1 MSKPRIAIVGAGLG
15 GTAAAAL
22 MQRAGYS
29 VRLYEQAPGFSRL
42 GAGIHLG
49 PNVMKIMRRID
60 CEDALNVMGS
70 HPDFWYSR
78 DWKSGDAIAQIP
90 LGDFALKEYGATY
103 LTVHRGDFHALMTE
117 AVAPGTIEFNKCL
130 TNIEETD
137 KDVRLTFADGSVEI
151 ADIVIGADGVNSKLR
166 DHLLGAE
173 PPRYT
178 GYVAHRAVFPASLL
192 GTDPF
197 DLCVKWW
204 SEDRHMMVYY
214 VTSKRDEI
222 YYVTGVPQ
230 AEWPAG
236 QSVAPSSRDEM
247 REVFAGYHPSVQKLI
262 DATPEVTK
270 WPLLERDPLPLWS
283 RGRLV
288 LLGDACHPMK
298 PHMAQGAAMAIE
310 DAAMLTR
317 CLDEIGVNDYT
328 NAFALY
334 EANRAERASKVQLVS
349 HNNTWLRTN
358 EDPAW
363 VFAYDVFNEP
373 LMSPA
378 SKQAAKQASQQAS
391 SAAA

>member
-1 MSKPRIAIVGAGLG
+1 MKQPRIAIVGAGLG

-22 MQRAGYS
+22 LQRSGYD
-29 VRLYEQAPGFSRL
+29 VRLYEQAPSFSRL

-49 PNVMKIMRRID
+49 PNVMKIMRRIG
-60 CEDALNVMGS
+60 CEDALNAMGS

-78 DWKSGDAIAQIP
+78 DGITAEVMSQIP
-90 LGDFALKEYGATY
+90 LGDFALKTYGASY
-103 LTVHRGDFHALMTE
+103 LTVHRGDFHALMTQ
-117 AVAPGTIEFNKCL
+117 AVAPGTIAFGRKL
-130 TNIEETD
+130 TAIEDTGSE
-137 KDVRLTFADGSVEI
+137 VRLSFDDGTVET
-151 ADIVIGADGVNSKLR
+151 ADIAIGADGVNSRLR
-166 DHLLGAE
+166 EHLLGAE

-192 GTDPF
+192 DNKPY
-197 DLCVKWW
+197 DMCVKWW
-204 SEDRHMMVYY
+204 SGDRHMMVYY
-214 VTSKRDEI
+214 VTEKRDEY

-236 QSVAPSSRDEM
+236 VSMVDSSREEM
-247 REVFAGYHPSVQKLI
+247 REAFDGFHPDIQHLI
-262 DATPEVTK
+262 DVSPSITK

-310 DAAMLTR
+310 DAAMLAR
-317 CLDEIGVNDYT
+317 CLDEVGIADYA

-334 EANRAERASKVQLVS
+334 EANRAARASKVQLVS

-363 VFAYDVFNEP
+363 VFAYDVFGVPLEAPSREP
-373 LMSPA
+373 VA
-378 SKQAAKQASQQAS
+378 G
-391 SAAA
+391 

>member
-1 MSKPRIAIVGAGLG
+1 MKQPRIAIVGAGLG

-22 MQRAGYS
+22 LQRSGYD
-29 VRLYEQAPGFSRL
+29 VRLYEQAPSFSRL

-49 PNVMKIMRRID
+49 PNVMKIMRRIG
-60 CEDALNVMGS
+60 CEDALNAMGS

-78 DWKSGDAIAQIP
+78 DGITAEVMSQIP
-90 LGDFALKEYGATY
+90 LGDFALKTYGASY
-103 LTVHRGDFHALMTE
+103 LTVHRGDFHALMTQ
-117 AVAPGTIEFNKCL
+117 AVAPGTIAFGRKL
-130 TNIEETD
+130 TAIEDTGSE
-137 KDVRLTFADGSVEI
+137 VRLSFDDGTVET
-151 ADIVIGADGVNSKLR
+151 ADIAIGADGVNSRLR
-166 DHLLGAE
+166 EHLLGAE

-192 GTDPF
+192 DNKPY
-197 DLCVKWW
+197 DMCVKWW
-204 SEDRHMMVYY
+204 SGDRHMMVYY
-214 VTSKRDEI
+214 VTEKRDEY

-236 QSVAPSSRDEM
+236 VSMVDSSREEM
-247 REVFAGYHPSVQKLI
+247 REAFDGFHPDIQHLI
-262 DATPEVTK
+262 DVSPSITK

-310 DAAMLTR
+310 DAAMLAR
-317 CLDEIGVNDYT
+317 CLDEVGIADYANT
-328 NAFALY
+328 FALY
-334 EANRAERASKVQLVS
+334 EANRAARASKVQLVS

-363 VFAYDVFNEP
+363 VFAYDVFGVPLEAPSREP
-373 LMSPA
+373 VA
-378 SKQAAKQASQQAS
+378 G
-391 SAAA
+391 

>member
-29 VRLYEQAPGFSRL
+29 VRLYEQAPAFSRL

-49 PNVMKIMRRID
+49 PNVMKIMRRMD

-70 HPDFWYSR
+70 HPDYWYSR
-78 DWKSGDAIAQIP
+78 DWKTGEAIAQIP
-90 LGDFALKEYGATY
+90 LGEFALKEYGASY

-117 AVAPGTIEFNKCL
+117 AVAPGTIEFKKCL
-130 TNIEETD
+130 SGIEEVD
-137 KDVRLTFADGSVEI
+137 NEVRLTFADGSVET
-151 ADIVIGADGVNSKLR
+151 ADIVIGADGVNSKIR

-236 QSVAPSSRDEM
+236 QSVAPSSREEM
-247 REVFAGYHPSVQKLI
+247 REAFAGYHPSVQKLI

-317 CLDEIGVNDYT
+317 CLDEVGATDHAG
-328 NAFALY
+328 AFALY

-373 LMSPA
+373 LKSP
-378 SKQAAKQASQQAS
+378 SAKQAS
-391 SAAA
+391 AAAA

>member
-1 MSKPRIAIVGAGLG
+1 MMSKPRIAIIGAGLG

-22 MQRAGYS
+22 MQRAGYP
-29 VRLYEQAPGFSRL
+29 VRLYEQAPSFSRL

-49 PNVMKIMRRID
+49 PNVMKIMRRMD

-78 DWKSGDAIAQIP
+78 DWKTGEAIAQIP
-90 LGDFALKEYGATY
+90 LGDFALKEYGASY

-130 TNIEETD
+130 SGIEEVD
-137 KDVRLTFADGSVEI
+137 NEVRLTFADGSVET
-151 ADIVIGADGVNSKLR
+151 ADIVIGADGVNSKIR

-192 GTDPF
+192 GSDPF

-214 VTSKRDEI
+214 VTSRRDEI

-247 REVFAGYHPSVQKLI
+247 REAFAGYHPSVQKLI

-317 CLDEIGVNDYT
+317 CLDEVGATDYAGV
-328 NAFALY
+328 FALY

-373 LMSPA
+373 LKSP
-378 SKQAAKQASQQAS
+378 SAKQATT
-391 SAAA
+391 AAA

>member
-1 MSKPRIAIVGAGLG
+1 MKQPRIAIVGAGLG

-22 MQRAGYS
+22 LQRSGYD
-29 VRLYEQAPGFSRL
+29 VRLYEQAPSFSRL

-49 PNVMKIMRRID
+49 PNVMKIMRRIG
-60 CEDALNVMGS
+60 CEDALNAMGS

-78 DWKSGDAIAQIP
+78 DGITAEVMSQIP
-90 LGDFALKEYGATY
+90 LGDFALKTYGASY
-103 LTVHRGDFHALMTE
+103 LTVHRGDFHALMTQ
-117 AVAPGTIEFNKCL
+117 AVAPGTIAFGRKL
-130 TNIEETD
+130 TAIEDTGSE
-137 KDVRLTFADGSVEI
+137 VRLTFDDGTVEM
-151 ADIVIGADGVNSKLR
+151 ADIAIGADGVNSRLR
-166 DHLLGAE
+166 EHLLGAE

-192 GTDPF
+192 DNKPY
-197 DLCVKWW
+197 DMCVKWW
-204 SEDRHMMVYY
+204 SGDRHMMVYY
-214 VTSKRDEI
+214 VTEKRDEY

-236 QSVAPSSRDEM
+236 VSMVDSSREEM
-247 REVFAGYHPSVQKLI
+247 REAFDGFHPDIQHLI
-262 DATPEVTK
+262 DVSPSITK

-310 DAAMLTR
+310 DAAMLAR
-317 CLDEIGVNDYT
+317 CLDEVGIADYA

-334 EANRAERASKVQLVS
+334 EANRAARASKVQLVS

-363 VFAYDVFNEP
+363 VFAYDVFGVPLEAPSREP
-373 LMSPA
+373 VA
-378 SKQAAKQASQQAS
+378 G
-391 SAAA
+391 

>member
-1 MSKPRIAIVGAGLG
+1 MKQPRIAIVGAGLG

-22 MQRAGYS
+22 LQRSGYD
-29 VRLYEQAPGFSRL
+29 VRLYEQATSFSRL

-49 PNVMKIMRRID
+49 PNVMKIMRRIG
-60 CEDALNVMGS
+60 CEDALNAMGS

-78 DWKSGDAIAQIP
+78 DGITAEVMSQIP
-90 LGDFALKEYGATY
+90 LGDFALKTYGASY
-103 LTVHRGDFHALMTE
+103 LTVHRGDFHALMTQ
-117 AVAPGTIEFNKCL
+117 AVAPGTIAFGRKL
-130 TNIEETD
+130 TAIEDTGSE
-137 KDVRLTFADGSVEI
+137 VRLGFDDGTVET
-151 ADIVIGADGVNSKLR
+151 ADIAIGADGVNSRLR
-166 DHLLGAE
+166 EHLLGAE

-192 GTDPF
+192 DNKPY
-197 DLCVKWW
+197 DMCVKWW
-204 SEDRHMMVYY
+204 SGDRHMMVYY
-214 VTSKRDEI
+214 VTEKRDEY

-236 QSVAPSSRDEM
+236 VSMVDSSREEM
-247 REVFAGYHPSVQKLI
+247 REAFDGFHPDIQHLI
-262 DATPEVTK
+262 DVSPSITK

-310 DAAMLTR
+310 DAAMLAR
-317 CLDEIGVNDYT
+317 CLDEVGIADYA

-334 EANRAERASKVQLVS
+334 EANRAARASKVQLVS

-363 VFAYDVFNEP
+363 VFAYDVFGVPLEAPSREP
-373 LMSPA
+373 VA
-378 SKQAAKQASQQAS
+378 G
-391 SAAA
+391 

>member
-1 MSKPRIAIVGAGLG
+1 
-15 GTAAAAL
+15 
-22 MQRAGYS
+22 
-29 VRLYEQAPGFSRL
+29 
-42 GAGIHLG
+42 
-49 PNVMKIMRRID
+49 
-60 CEDALNVMGS
+60 
-70 HPDFWYSR
+70 
-78 DWKSGDAIAQIP
+78 
-90 LGDFALKEYGATY
+90 
-103 LTVHRGDFHALMTE
+103 VHRGDFHALMTQ

-137 KDVRLTFADGSVEI
+137 KDVRLTFADGSVET

-178 GYVAHRAVFPASLL
+178 GHVAHRAVFPASLL

-373 LMSPA
+373 LKTPV
-378 SKQAAKQASQQAS
+378 AKQAST
-391 SAAA
+391 AAA

>member
-1 MSKPRIAIVGAGLG
+1 MKQPRIAIVGAGLG

-22 MQRAGYS
+22 LQRSGYD
-29 VRLYEQAPGFSRL
+29 VRLYEQAPSFSRL

-49 PNVMKIMRRID
+49 PNVMKIMRRIG
-60 CEDALNVMGS
+60 CEDALNAMGS

-78 DWKSGDAIAQIP
+78 DGITAEVMSQIP
-90 LGDFALKEYGATY
+90 LGDFALKTYGASY
-103 LTVHRGDFHALMTE
+103 LTVHRGDFHALMTQ
-117 AVAPGTIEFNKCL
+117 AVAPGTIAFGRKL
-130 TNIEETD
+130 TAIEDTGSE
-137 KDVRLTFADGSVEI
+137 VRLGFDDGTVET
-151 ADIVIGADGVNSKLR
+151 ADIAIGADGVNSRLR
-166 DHLLGAE
+166 EHLLGAE

-192 GTDPF
+192 DNKPY
-197 DLCVKWW
+197 DMCVKWW
-204 SEDRHMMVYY
+204 SGDRHMMVYY
-214 VTSKRDEI
+214 VTEKRDEY

-236 QSVAPSSRDEM
+236 VSMVDSSREEM
-247 REVFAGYHPSVQKLI
+247 REAFDGFHPDIQHLI
-262 DATPEVTK
+262 DVSPSITK

-310 DAAMLTR
+310 DAAMLAR
-317 CLDEIGVNDYT
+317 CLDEVGIADYA

-334 EANRAERASKVQLVS
+334 EANRAARASKVQLVS

-363 VFAYDVFNEP
+363 VFAYDVFGVPLEAPSREP
-373 LMSPA
+373 VA
-378 SKQAAKQASQQAS
+378 G
-391 SAAA
+391 